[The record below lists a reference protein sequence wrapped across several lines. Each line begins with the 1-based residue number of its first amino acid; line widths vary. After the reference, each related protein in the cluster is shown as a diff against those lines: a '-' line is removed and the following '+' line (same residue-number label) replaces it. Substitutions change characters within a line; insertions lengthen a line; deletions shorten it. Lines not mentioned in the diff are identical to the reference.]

1 MPQPSHSFTTLKLWM
16 RSNYITIADILV
28 LCHMWVYPGYMMESK
43 LHKGGIKTQKMGR
56 KK

>member
-16 RSNYITIADILV
+16 RSTYIPIADILGF
-28 LCHMWVYPGYMMESK
+28 CHVWVYPGYMMEPK
-43 LHKGGIKTQKMGR
+43 LQKGGTKIQKMGR

>member
-16 RSNYITIADILV
+16 RSNYIPIADILV